1 MRGEFLLFH
10 FSIGSHFISP
20 KTNSFL
26 CLLSSTLT
34 ILIAGNLL
42 PETYSVTWAAS
53 APHAPKNS
61 KNPNPKKQ
69 VLPSPEAQRQ
79 AMKKKINGLVSTLG
93 EVRTRW
99 YESARDIAFLQQ
111 IVAEAQLT
119 LEIDV
124 ANQGTRLIFIEE
136 YGPAL
141 SQNVLQALVQ
151 RSSETLKGIHYQ
163 DADVSLIRD
172 RGRQLILTEQQHQEE
187 AKGQMK
193 KLLDEIET
201 LSLKL
206 EGKSSSSPL
215 TSPLQ
220 LKTKLQQPQ
229 PAK

>member
-1 MRGEFLLFH
+1 MFI
-10 FSIGSHFISP
+10 FSIRSHFISP
-20 KTNSFL
+20 KTIPFL
-26 CLLSSTLT
+26 RITSCALTLM
-34 ILIAGNLL
+34 IAGSFL

-53 APHAPKNS
+53 APHAHQKS
-61 KNPNPKKQ
+61 KNPNTKKQ

-79 AMKKKINGLVSTLG
+79 VMQKKINGLVSTLG

-151 RSSETLKGIHYQ
+151 RPSEALKGIHYQ
-163 DADVSLIRD
+163 EPEVSLIRD
-172 RGRQLILTEQQHQEE
+172 RGHQLILTEEQHQEE

-206 EGKSSSSPL
+206 EGKSPSSPL